1 MMRWVTKY
9 IDENN
14 EKWEIEKEKRD
25 QNNQQRLKD
34 WAKLSRLD
42 KIKQIK
48 EKQAIKSTKLIVTLK
63 PTAITLPSHPHHPH
77 NPEHNQVEL
86 QSNQAEQCHILQ
98 GGSRLDTTPAVPVKN
113 SSMGTQAEPCTA
125 QPESPHG
132 EDQAE
137 QQTQMQ
143 DQPIVDGG
151 RAEQNLTA
159 ILDDQGDTMSSGRA
173 EHHDSP
179 SSSSSNTPNTRQS
192 HTIKWAV
199 ARYVST
205 PVINSIDHV
214 LIDKHVGT
222 TPTEYQAKP
231 QCSMDA
237 DVQAEQCPPQPE
249 TNSEEDQADQQ
260 YPP

>member
-1 MMRWVTKY
+1 
-9 IDENN
+9 
-14 EKWEIEKEKRD
+14 
-25 QNNQQRLKD
+25 
-34 WAKLSRLD
+34 
-42 KIKQIK
+42 
-48 EKQAIKSTKLIVTLK
+48 
-63 PTAITLPSHPHHPH
+63 
-77 NPEHNQVEL
+77 
-86 QSNQAEQCHILQ
+86 
-98 GGSRLDTTPAVPVKN
+98 VKN

-214 LIDKHVGT
+214 LIDKHVET
-222 TPTEYQAKP
+222 ALSDHQVEP
-231 QCSMDA
+231 QRSMDA
-237 DVQAEQCPPQPE
+237 DARAEQCPPQTEP
-249 TNSEEDQADQQ
+249 NPDLHF
-260 YPP
+260 PPQRIQNPH